1 MSQTQCSIC
10 LGDSFSDKSFLRPC
24 LHQFCYL
31 CILIW
36 LKQQG
41 KCAIC
46 RLAPESIVHSIIEEA
61 EAMVEAGETNRAS
74 SPLTLRDFH
83 LISLT
88 QASVSNRQSFYE
100 TLISNAVAEEKLKQS
115 SARLAERLAPALSVE
130 TLRQMRAT
138 PLEMRRQA
146 YVKNLT
152 PNVFWKQVCRHR
164 SQL

>member
-1 MSQTQCSIC
+1 M
-10 LGDSFSDKSFLRPC
+10 
-24 LHQFCYL
+24 
-31 CILIW
+31 
-36 LKQQG
+36 
-41 KCAIC
+41 
-46 RLAPESIVHSIIEEA
+46 
-61 EAMVEAGETNRAS
+61 EAGETNRAS